1 VTQEQDRL
9 LEIIDLADSGQVQ
22 LALTSSQ
29 GRRTASPVTFK
40 APLTGSDLTE
50 IGWYFNEYLRNPFGD
65 AKARAGEV
73 ETRFHALGRSL
84 FETVFQS
91 SEEAQSCYGTAL
103 EEGLPNYQLV
113 IVSHRPEFLSL
124 PWELLNSPEAGFL
137 PAQFGSMLRRT
148 SSGPMDPF
156 VTELSQEQLN
166 VLLVSPSPTDSLPD
180 GDPSGDAGSIAAEAL
195 QILESLDV
203 VVQLD
208 CLQPPTLDALADRLA
223 QIPGHYHLVHIDAQ
237 SNTGGGGILLESN
250 DGNAAQVA
258 SAQVAELLVK
268 SGVPMVLINGGGA
281 ASPNQSTNTA
291 AELSEAG
298 VPLVVSMA
306 VPLTPTARSIF
317 VGNLFRQIV
326 AGVDVPTAASTARR
340 GLMDEPLRPCAAGKA
355 PFWDWIAPQVYQSRS
370 YVPGAIHVEQPE
382 PLTPQSQPEEGTELD
397 QQLPQEGPYGLV
409 GRRAELRQLARTF
422 PSQQVVLMSSNTGAG
437 KTELALGLARWLQ
450 KTGARPGGVFY
461 TTFHIGAGLERVV
474 HEIGTAVAGLSFADM
489 SGPDQRQWVVDYLRE
504 QPSLIIWDAL
514 QHAGGDPGQDGSGM
528 LDQAEL
534 AELDA
539 FLAEAIQGG
548 RSWALLVTRHP
559 EEPWLAVPYHSYQ
572 LPILSQ
578 SDRMELACKI
588 QESTGP
594 SDLTP
599 GGQADNQLGLAYL
612 ELLDLIE
619 GHPLAMQIALP
630 LLKEVPAS
638 VLLGEMRTRVEEL
651 DQSSMETG
659 RDLFLTAVMDQ
670 SFSRMP
676 RRSRTH
682 LPFLSMFQQRVM
694 LDILTH
700 ITQERAYQTVMGEE
714 LGWGACRT
722 LLRSARDAGF
732 IQTVTPSVYQI
743 HPTLPWFYG
752 RQINQQ
758 LSPAAIRQLEQEF
771 VRVYADTADY
781 FMETLY
787 ENQDS
792 GTMAVLAEEGNLT
805 QALGL
810 ALEDHQWDAAQ
821 VLVQPLAQVYRM
833 QKRYPELR
841 RLRRQLL
848 QDILPEGN
856 GATEADSKGAIDLWL
871 YLLGTEASEATEQL
885 NLEFAQDLNQQM
897 MDYLESL
904 PDKETDPRVA
914 AVYHQMGVLEQH
926 RWHLDDAEEWYQK
939 SLVIIEKGE
948 DEASTADD
956 YYCIGQVKQHQRYYT
971 EAKEWFSKALDVHQ
985 RLQDPEELVKDFR
998 ALGLA
1003 SQFKFEYDEAES
1015 WYRRAQAILE
1025 ENRDE
1030 EMVVLVYHELGTVF
1044 HARYMFEEAESWY
1057 QQSLGLS
1064 HRLGLQSQMAVE
1076 FHYLGLLAQA
1086 RGLLYEMAQE
1096 WFELALE
1103 KREELGDP
1111 RGAGDECRQLGVLFH
1126 EQNLLDDA
1134 EQWYQRARENFE
1146 QIRDVDRTARTYG
1159 QLGKLAEDRGDLP
1172 QALEWATRAH
1182 GLATEHQLPALAPA
1196 KAHLAALR
1204 DKYGVDNF
1212 QTWWRGFTGGDP
1224 PDDLDEE

>member
-1 VTQEQDRL
+1 MTQSQERL
-9 LEIIDLADSGQVQ
+9 LEILDLAETGQVQ
-22 LALTSSQ
+22 LGLTSSQ
-29 GRRTASPVTFK
+29 GRQTAPPATF
-40 APLTGSDLTE
+40 AYPLAESDLQE
-50 IGWYFNEYLRNPFGD
+50 ITWYFTEYLRNPFGD
-65 AKARAGEV
+65 AKDRAGAV
-73 ETRFHALGRSL
+73 ETRFRSVGRAL

-91 SEEAQSCYGTAL
+91 HADALSCYSSAL
-103 EEGLPNYQLV
+103 EEGLSKYQLV
-113 IVSHRPEFLSL
+113 IVSRRPEFLGL
-124 PWELLNSPEAGFL
+124 PWELLNSPAEGFL

-148 SSGPMDPF
+148 SSDGMDPF
-156 VTELSQEQLN
+156 VTELSQEQFN
-166 VLLVSPSPTDSLPD
+166 VLLVSPAPADSLPD
-180 GDPSGDAGSIAAEAL
+180 GDSPGDAGSIAAEAL
-195 QILESLDV
+195 QVLESLDV

-208 CLQPPTLDALADRLA
+208 RLHPPTLDALADQLDRS
-223 QIPGHYHLVHIDAQ
+223 PGHYHLVHIDAQ
-237 SNTGGGGILLESN
+237 SDTGGGILFESN
-250 DGNAAQVA
+250 DGDAAQVA
-258 SAQVAELLVK
+258 STQVAELLVNA
-268 SGVPMVLINGGGA
+268 GVPMVLINGGGA
-281 ASPNQSTNTA
+281 SSPRSSASA
-291 AELSEAG
+291 AAQLSEAG
-298 VPLVVSMA
+298 VPLVVSVT
-306 VPLTPTARSIF
+306 VPLTPSARSIF
-317 VGNLFRQIV
+317 VDNLFRQIV
-326 AGVDVPTAASTARR
+326 AGVDIPTATSAARR

-355 PFWDWIAPQVYQSRS
+355 PFWDWIAPQVYQSRK
-370 YVPGAIHVEQPE
+370 YDPVAIHVEEAE
-382 PLTPQSQPEEGTELD
+382 PLTPQSPPAEEAGPDE
-397 QQLPQEGPYGLV
+397 QLPQGGPYGLV
-409 GRRAELRQLARTF
+409 GRRAELRQLERTF
-422 PSQQVVLMSSNTGAG
+422 QSQPLVLMKANAG
-437 KTELALGLARWLQ
+437 SGKSELALGLARWLQ

-461 TTFHIGAGLERVV
+461 TTFNIGAGLERVV
-474 HEIGTAVAGLSFADM
+474 HEIGTAVAGLAFADM
-489 SGPDQRQWVVDYLRE
+489 SGPNQRQWVVEYLRE

-514 QHAGGDPGQDGSGM
+514 QHAGGNPVEDGSGM
-528 LDQAEL
+528 LDKSEL

-539 FLAEAIQGG
+539 FLSEAIASGQ
-548 RSWALLVTRHP
+548 SWALLITRNP
-559 EEPWLAVPYHSYQ
+559 EEPWLSAAHHSYQ
-572 LPILSQ
+572 LPPLSRA
-578 SDRMELACKI
+578 DRMELACKI
-588 QESTGP
+588 QENTGP
-594 SDLTP
+594 FDLTP

-638 VLLGEMRTRVEEL
+638 VLLGEMQTRMGEL
-651 DQSSMETG
+651 DQASMEPG
-659 RDLFLTAVMDQ
+659 RDLFLTAIMDQ

-700 ITQERAYQTVMGEE
+700 ITQERAYHTVMGEE

-722 LLRSARDAGF
+722 LLRSARDSGF
-732 IQTVTPSVYQI
+732 IQPVTPSVYQI

-752 RQINQQ
+752 RQINRQ
-758 LSPAAIRQLEQEF
+758 LSPTAIGQLEQEF

-787 ENQDS
+787 ENQES
-792 GTMAVLAEEGNLT
+792 GTTAVLAEEGNLT

-810 ALEDHQWDAAQ
+810 ALEGQQWDAAQ

-848 QDILPEGN
+848 QDVVPDGG

-885 NLEFAQDLNQQM
+885 NLEYAQDLNQQM

-904 PDKETDPRVA
+904 PDKEADPRVA

-939 SLVIIEKGE
+939 SLAIIEKGE

-956 YYCIGQVKQHQRYYT
+956 YYCIGQVKQNQRFYT
-971 EAKEWFSKALDVHQ
+971 EAKEWFSKALDLHQ

-1015 WYRRAQAILE
+1015 WYRRAQVILE

-1064 HRLGLQSQMAVE
+1064 HRLGLDAQMAVE
-1076 FHYLGLLAQA
+1076 FHYLGLLSQA
-1086 RGLLYEMAQE
+1086 RGLLPEMAQE

-1103 KREELGDP
+1103 KKEELGDR

-1126 EQNLLDDA
+1126 EQKLLDDA
-1134 EQWYQRARENFE
+1134 EGWYQRARETFE
-1146 QIRDVDRTARTYG
+1146 EIRDVDRTARTYG
-1159 QLGKLAEDRGDLP
+1159 QLGKVAEDRGDLTG
-1172 QALEWATRAH
+1172 ALEWATRAH

-1196 KAHLAALR
+1196 KSHLAALR
-1204 DKYGVDNF
+1204 DKYGEDNF

-1224 PDDLDEE
+1224 PADLDED